1 MSNILVILICIV
13 IIAYKVMT
21 QKPKAQKPAAP
32 KPVIGFPEE
41 EYEEEAETP
50 LREEPPKPRKEPVR
64 YTQQMRKPEPM
75 TSAPPA
81 AKPQTEKKGI
91 SLRTR
96 NEARKAFIYSEIFK
110 RKY

>member
-41 EYEEEAETP
+41 AYEEEAETP
-50 LREEPPKPRKEPVR
+50 LREEQPKPRKEPVR
-64 YTQQMRKPEPM
+64 YTQQMRKPLHR
-75 TSAPPA
+75 
-81 AKPQTEKKGI
+81 
-91 SLRTR
+91 LRR
-96 NEARKAFIYSEIFK
+96 NLRPK
-110 RKY
+110 RKESASAHGTKPARHSFTRRYSNGNIN